1 MHHPPGA
8 HHVVRKALSALH
20 AAVAHDD
27 FAAHEPLGHQRQ
39 PAVGLRHGIGRGED
53 HALVVGRLDAHVER
67 HLARNRETGV
77 EVDLGGRDL
86 RKRLFQPHEVLVKIG
101 VVAHVDDHHLEIGVV
116 LGQDQR
122 QTLLDER
129 IVLRKE
135 GYHHR
140 HGRLAVHRLRTA
152 VVLVAGN
159 AAVDENIV
167 VQLHA
172 EHQERRP
179 REGRTL
185 PAIA

>member
-1 MHHPPGA
+1 M
-8 HHVVRKALSALH
+8 
-20 AAVAHDD
+20 
-27 FAAHEPLGHQRQ
+27 
-39 PAVGLRHGIGRGED
+39 
-53 HALVVGRLDAHVER
+53 
-67 HLARNRETGV
+67 
-77 EVDLGGRDL
+77 
-86 RKRLFQPHEVLVKIG
+86 
-101 VVAHVDDHHLEIGVV
+101 AHVDDHHLEIGVV